1 MQNSNSKNLRICV
14 IGAGDMGLRHIKGWQ
29 QIENAEVVAIVDDVP
44 ERLQA
49 AGIEFK
55 VSGLYAD
62 YQTAISQTKPDVVSV
77 CIPTAFHAPVS
88 IYAIEHGAHVLCEK
102 PIALR
107 LEDADLMI
115 EAAERKGVLLTVG
128 FMLRYS
134 QAIQKLKQQ
143 WLDANAIGRPIM
155 VVSENF
161 MEVRPKVLMHAR
173 NINGGPL
180 IDYWCHHFDLW
191 SYLFDSQ
198 PVSIAGYGTIFAQDK
213 AEVAHLKELAI
224 DTAGVA
230 LKFAS
235 GDIGQLA
242 TSWGLPR
249 ALAGQAISSDKFVG
263 PSGLI
268 IGDIRRHLTLV
279 KADGTSEEIYNT
291 GRDWWADEITA
302 FAQTIRNGGSPLVTG
317 QQGREAL
324 RISLAAIEAIE
335 TGQTVTLS

>member
-1 MQNSNSKNLRICV
+1 MQNFSNKNLRICV
-14 IGAGDMGLRHIKGWQ
+14 VGAGDMGLRHVKGWQ
-29 QIENAEVVAIVDDVP
+29 QVSNAEVVAIVDDVP

-49 AGIEFK
+49 AGREFK
-55 VSGLYAD
+55 VGDLFAD
-62 YQTAISQTKPDVVSV
+62 YQSAISETKPDVVSV

-88 IYAIEHGAHVLCEK
+88 LYAMEHGAHVLCEK
-102 PIALR
+102 PIALT
-107 LEDADLMI
+107 LADADAMI
-115 EAAERKGVLLTVG
+115 ETAQRKGVLLAVG

-134 QAIQKLKQQ
+134 QAVQKLKQQ
-143 WLDANAIGRPIM
+143 WIDSNAIGRPIM

-161 MEVRPKVLMHAR
+161 MEVRPKILMHDR

-191 SYLFDSQ
+191 SYLFDSK
-198 PVSIAGYGTIFAQDK
+198 PVSISGYGTIFARDK

-230 LKFAS
+230 LKFQS

-249 ALAGQAISSDKFVG
+249 ALAGQAISNDKFIG
-263 PSGLI
+263 PNGLI
-268 IGDIRRHLTLV
+268 IGDVRRHLTLLR
-279 KADGTSEEIYNT
+279 ADGTSEEIYNT
-291 GRDWWADEITA
+291 GRDWWHDEIA
-302 FAQTIRNGGSPLVTG
+302 EFAHIIRSGGTPLVTG

-324 RISLAAIEAIE
+324 QISLAAIEAIE
-335 TGQTVTLS
+335 SGQTVTLS